1 MNFESVLSELVSV
14 NLNKEQIQGNMGCC
28 FWLGL
33 HYASFTEIW
42 DNMMSLCAPTRCLHY
57 VGFPVAGMNGVK
69 IVGADLYDPA

>member
-14 NLNKEQIQGNMGCC
+14 NLKSRFKEIWVVV